1 MKTLLTFLFMVVFLA
16 GPSLVKLI
24 FKKPEKKKRPV
35 IKTPSYT
42 DFESDFE
49 DDNPVE
55 EGDSFLQKSKAKIPK
70 QPEYF
75 TYETIDSESR
85 NFVETPEK
93 KKENDAQMSENEQKN
108 ALNLTFEEE
117 ELCKGVIYSE
127 ILKRKYN

>member
-93 KKENDAQMSENEQKN
+93 KKENDAQIQVLIIGNF
-108 ALNLTFEEE
+108 AP
-117 ELCKGVIYSE
+117 
-127 ILKRKYN
+127 